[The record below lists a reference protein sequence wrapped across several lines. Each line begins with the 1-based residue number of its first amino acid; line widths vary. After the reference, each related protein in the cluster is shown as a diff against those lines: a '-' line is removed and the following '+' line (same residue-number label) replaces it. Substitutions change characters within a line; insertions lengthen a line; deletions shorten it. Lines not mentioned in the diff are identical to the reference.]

1 MTMLKAGLAVAMILI
16 GAIAVILGA
25 TLLFSALKTGTIQL
39 SYGTGAAAQFETIT
53 QAGDASRFWQFAIA
67 LGAAPLVLGAIAVRA
82 GWRAINSRGD

>member
-16 GAIAVILGA
+16 GAVAVILGA

-39 SYGTGAAAQFETIT
+39 SYGSGATAQSETIT

-67 LGAAPLVLGAIAVRA
+67 LGIAPLVLGAIAVRA
-82 GWRAINSRGD
+82 GWRAINMRGR